1 MLYLDDDPRMSSLR
15 GSDNSDRVMN
25 SRHRWSNSP
34 NVPKTPSNLVKSSKL
49 PTFSSHATHNS
60 EMIVYDRQKLLEFLN
75 ERETNLFKTRD
86 EYEEQFENFFSL
98 AKRFHTE
105 KLNNL
110 KLTFKNQILKQQIYF
125 ETELLE
131 LSKVKLLQNF
141 ILLTLSGPKL
151 S

>member
-1 MLYLDDDPRMSSLR
+1 MSNVLYLDTNLRMRTHHGAKL
-15 GSDNSDRVMN
+15 DR
-25 SRHRWSNSP
+25 SKERCQSARWST
-34 NVPKTPSNLVKSSKL
+34 VPKTPSNLVKSTKL
-49 PTFSSHATHNS
+49 PSFSTHSSHAATNS
-60 EMIVYDRQKLLEFLN
+60 EMIVYDRQKLMEFLT

-110 KLTFKNQILKQQIYF
+110 KLVFKNQILKQQIYF

-131 LSKVKLLQNF
+131 LSKVRLK
-141 ILLTLSGPKL
+141 
-151 S
+151 